1 MDQTRSELV
10 EGARIGASAVGA
22 TSPASSGWDA
32 YYKQASIRRRSSSNG
47 RRFRAEKR
55 RRRFRERIVM
65 GISFVFVGALTAVF
79 YMLLR

>member
-1 MDQTRSELV
+1 MDQTRTEV
-10 EGARIGASAVGA
+10 ADGAARGASAVPV

-32 YYKQASIRRRSSSNG
+32 YYKQASVRRRSSGSA

-65 GISFVFVGALTAVF
+65 GISVVFVGTLTAIF